1 MTNLFNNIEFPNL
14 ILANKVECANFILST
29 NPLMSVELQQ
39 A

>member
-14 ILANKVECANFILST
+14 NLADKVECANFIPSA